1 MDLKGIL
8 SIAGHGGLFK
18 MISQGKNAVI
28 VENLDTGNRMPAY
41 ASAKISSLVDISI
54 YTEDDEMALADVFE
68 KIMEKEENK
77 EISNPKKIDN
87 NDLKAYFKEII
98 PDYDTDRVYVSDMKK
113 VLTWYNEL
121 LKHGLLEKEPEPEEE
136 EQTKEGTETRV
147 SEESNAEP
155 EETGA
160 EEK

>member
-8 SIAGHGGLFK
+8 SIAGQGGLFK

-28 VENLDTGNRMPAY
+28 VEHLDTGNRMPAY
-41 ASAKISSLVDISI
+41 ASAKISSLTDISI
-54 YTEDDEMALADVFE
+54 YTEVDEMPLADVLQ

-77 EISNPKKIDN
+77 EISNPKKIGN
-87 NDLKAYFKEII
+87 KELKSYFTEVI

-121 LKHGLLEKEPEPEEE
+121 LKHGLLEKEPEPDPEVEEE
-136 EQTKEGTETRV
+136 AAPVEN
-147 SEESNAEP
+147 EEAKPEP
-155 EETGA
+155 EGDTKD
-160 EEK
+160 EK

>member
-136 EQTKEGTETRV
+136 EQTEEGTETRV